1 MDPSEGSIP
10 LISVFR
16 IREFFYARILTLI
29 QVTLL
34 CGVTI
39 GVLDPNWIFIL
50 PSGRR
55 HRFSTH
61 ASPTFFY
68 LALGSVN
75 FLWIL
80 KAFFFPDPH
89 LLFMRIRSLFNN
101 QNIDLLL
108 TLLPCVI
115 ARDQGGGGGR
125 RRQRRR
131 RRGLRGGGGGGG
143 GGRHPRGR
151 RGRGGSGRGRVRG
164 EVRLD
169 SKVWTPLSSPG
180 TPLLLG

>member
-1 MDPSEGSIP
+1 M
-10 LISVFR
+10 SVFR

-29 QVTLL
+29 QVTFL

-39 GVLDPNWIFIL
+39 GVLDPDWIFIL

-61 ASPTFFY
+61 ASPTFSFGVGIRGFS
-68 LALGSVN
+68 LDPQGVDFLLSGSALFIRGSAP
-75 FLWIL
+75 FHQS
-80 KAFFFPDPH
+80 KYPYT
-89 LLFMRIRSLFNN
+89 
-101 QNIDLLL
+101 LL

-131 RRGLRGGGGGGG
+131 RRGLRGGRGGGG

-169 SKVWTPLSSPG
+169 SKVWAPLSSPG

>member
-80 KAFFFPDPH
+80 KALTFFFLDPH
-89 LLFMRIRSLFNN
+89 FLFVGPLLFNN
-101 QNIDLLL
+101 QNIPVLY
-108 TLLPCVI
+108 
-115 ARDQGGGGGR
+115 
-125 RRQRRR
+125 
-131 RRGLRGGGGGGG
+131 
-143 GGRHPRGR
+143 
-151 RGRGGSGRGRVRG
+151 
-164 EVRLD
+164 
-169 SKVWTPLSSPG
+169 
-180 TPLLLG
+180 